1 MSNAYIIPFLTLA
14 CSQGKSVSSSTLTP
28 VNRIGSPQEKSHI
41 PNSFR
46 PKHKSPDYE
55 LKTWTIALDT
65 TRATAKTKTKKN
77 SQVEKRSL
85 TCKCKYICISPNY
98 SRRKYHI
105 FRKEKFAWFLILL
118 MKAFDG
124 SGYSAKRPCKNAAS
138 DVVLYYLKVTE

>member
-28 VNRIGSPQEKSHI
+28 VNRIGSPQENSHI

-65 TRATAKTKTKKN
+65 TRATAKKQNTVRSKN
-77 SQVEKRSL
+77 G
-85 TCKCKYICISPNY
+85 
-98 SRRKYHI
+98 H
-105 FRKEKFAWFLILL
+105 
-118 MKAFDG
+118 
-124 SGYSAKRPCKNAAS
+124 
-138 DVVLYYLKVTE
+138 